1 MARTAFLINL
11 AGATVQIF
19 DSPADAKT
27 RLDEGS
33 VLVTKVAEM
42 ENVPSAT
49 LTALYN
55 KAALAGG
62 GKEIKKFADR
72 ESGNKRT
79 FDALELIATKGT
91 PGEKVANVKT
101 PRKPRAEG
109 ESSGRRGR
117 TSSFAG
123 GTLTKQ
129 QKENPR
135 REGTHGY
142 NSYALIRDGMKYETF
157 IEKGG
162 RLKDLAWDVAKG
174 YVVVSH

>member
-1 MARTAFLINL
+1 MARSAFLINL
-11 AGATVQIF
+11 AAVTVALF
-19 DSPADAKT
+19 DSPADARTKA
-27 RLDEGS
+27 DEQNI
-33 VLVTKVAEM
+33 VVAKAADM
-42 ENVPSAT
+42 ENVPSTT

-79 FDALELIATKGT
+79 FEALELIASKGV
-91 PGEKVANVKT
+91 PGERKAAT

-117 TSSFAG
+117 TSQYAG
-123 GTLTKQ
+123 MTLTKQ

-135 REGTHGY
+135 REGTFGY
-142 NSYALIRDGMKYETF
+142 NSYALIRDGIKFETY

-162 RLKDLAWDVAKG
+162 RLKDLDWDIKKG
-174 YVVVSH
+174 YVVASK